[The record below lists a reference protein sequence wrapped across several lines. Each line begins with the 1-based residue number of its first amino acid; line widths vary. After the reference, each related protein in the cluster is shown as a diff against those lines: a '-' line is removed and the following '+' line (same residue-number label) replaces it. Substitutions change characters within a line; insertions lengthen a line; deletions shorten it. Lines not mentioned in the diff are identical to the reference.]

1 MNANRQELIVG
12 VLFLGLGTAG
22 MVLAGNY
29 AFMVGNR
36 IGPGAFPTFL
46 AGLMIFLGL
55 LQCGVSMGRIE
66 TPEKVSFTWRPL
78 TVIISAVLAFA
89 FLVEPVGAAG
99 SLLAAAVIVG
109 FAQGRPRWRDVA
121 IVYLAMLA
129 FVYFVLIG
137 LLGATLNLF

>member
-1 MNANRQELIVG
+1 MNLNRQELLVG
-12 VLFLGLGTAG
+12 ILFLGLGTAG
-22 MVLAGNY
+22 LVMAGNY

-55 LQCGVSMGRIE
+55 VQSGVALGQKGTE
-66 TPEKVSFTWRPL
+66 EKVTFTWRPL
-78 TVIISAVLAFA
+78 AVIIAAVLAFA
-89 FLVEPVGAAG
+89 ALIESVGAAG

-121 IVYLAMLA
+121 IVYCAMLA
-129 FVYFVLIG
+129 FVYFVLMK
-137 LLGATLNLF
+137 LLGATLTLY